1 MIAGVR
7 LRENDGTFCLVLFG
21 GGAASRYIRM
31 ILQSSESR
39 SKSRRRHVGSKS
51 ISSSNI
57 KYTTLVSLYI
67 VLRATK
73 PRPVR
78 GASSRAER

>member
-39 SKSRRRHVGSKS
+39 SKSRRRRGFKKYG
-51 ISSSNI
+51 ISSSKI
-57 KYTTLVSLYI
+57 
-67 VLRATK
+67 
-73 PRPVR
+73 
-78 GASSRAER
+78 